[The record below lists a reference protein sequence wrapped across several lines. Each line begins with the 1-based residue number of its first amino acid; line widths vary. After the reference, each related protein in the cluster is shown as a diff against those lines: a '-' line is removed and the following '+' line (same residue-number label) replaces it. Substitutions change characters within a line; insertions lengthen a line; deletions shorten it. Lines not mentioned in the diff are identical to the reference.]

1 MEIKDWLK
9 ENRKR
14 QDLTLTELSL
24 KTGINNGQLSR
35 VETGSSSLTLFS
47 AVRIMHVLNLSWSSL
62 FSEGLIDEEARGL
75 PIYKNAKP
83 PNLECLNFA
92 DIDALTAS
100 GLIKSGKASEI
111 VVALTKMFIEK
122 FELLLSVDRL
132 TFISKGLYS
141 YLGNTI
147 KTTHGLPREL
157 ANISFSYPN
166 EMDPKVLREIYL
178 AGGVFIMQDLS
189 FYIKQL
195 RQSKK
200 ISLREQAKAIDMTNP
215 ALRALETRMNDK
227 VKLDDII
234 NLDKKLELNGELIV
248 FAWRTAEFYMGIS
261 QIASKLERKVYPR
274 EIMDVQLVEKLIVL
288 SRLFLYYFPTDFEWL
303 HWYRKRYRKN
313 SLNGFNK
320 FK

>member
-14 QDLTLTELSL
+14 QGLTLTELSL

-47 AVRIMHVLNLSWSSL
+47 TVRIMHVLNLSWSSL
-62 FSEGLIDEEARGL
+62 FSEGLIDEGAKGL

-83 PNLECLNFA
+83 SNLECLNFG

-100 GLIKSGKASEI
+100 GLIKTGKASEI

-147 KTTHGLPREL
+147 KTTYGLPKEL
-157 ANISFSYPN
+157 AHISFSYPN

-200 ISLREQAKAIDMTNP
+200 ISLREQAKAIGMTHP
-215 ALRALETRMNDK
+215 ALRALETRINEK

-234 NLDKKLELNGELIV
+234 NLDKQLELDGELIV

-261 QIASKLERKVYPR
+261 QIVSKLEGKVYPR

-303 HWYRKRYRKN
+303 KWYRKN
-313 SLNGFNK
+313 SLNGFGK

>member
-14 QDLTLTELSL
+14 QGLTLTELSL

-47 AVRIMHVLNLSWSSL
+47 IVRIMHVLNLSLSSL
-62 FSEGLIDEEARGL
+62 FYEGLIDEGSRGL

-83 PNLECLNFA
+83 SNLECLNFG

-111 VVALTKMFIEK
+111 VVALTKTFIEK
-122 FELLLSVDRL
+122 FELPLSVDRL

-147 KTTHGLPREL
+147 KTTHGLPKEL
-157 ANISFSYPN
+157 AHISFSYPN

-200 ISLREQAKAIDMTNP
+200 ISLREQAKAIEMTHP

-234 NLDKKLELNGELIV
+234 NLDKKLELDGELIV

-303 HWYRKRYRKN
+303 KWYRKN
-313 SLNGFNK
+313 SLSGFGK

>member
-47 AVRIMHVLNLSWSSL
+47 TVRIMHVLNLSWTSL
-62 FSEGLIDEEARGL
+62 FSEGLIDERARGL

-83 PNLECLNFA
+83 SNLECLNFA

-100 GLIKSGKASEI
+100 GLIKTGKASEI
-111 VVALTKMFIEK
+111 VVALMKMFIEK
-122 FELLLSVDRL
+122 FELQLGDDRL
-132 TFISKGLYS
+132 THLSKGLYS

-147 KTTHGLPREL
+147 KTTRGLPKEL
-157 ANISFSYPN
+157 AHISFAYPM
-166 EMDPKVLREIYL
+166 ELDPNLLRKIYL
-178 AGGVFIMQDLS
+178 DGGVFIMQDLS

-195 RQSKK
+195 RLSKK
-200 ISLREQAKAIDMTNP
+200 ISLREQAKAIDMTHP

-234 NLDKKLELNGELIV
+234 NLDKKLELDGELIV

-261 QIASKLERKVYPR
+261 QIVSKLEKKVCPR
-274 EIMDVQLVEKLIVL
+274 EIMDVELVEKLVVL

-303 HWYRKRYRKN
+303 NWYRKK
-313 SLNGFNK
+313 SLNGFSE